1 MGYSHEI
8 VSVYCESMR
17 ATLLSLFSTYS
28 QQLLQLDLT
37 KIVCTRTATLIAI
50 DDSSLRAERS
60 RTHQR
65 LDVFCLGTRATDCL
79 GEERLPPPIAAHIA
93 AMQKEQ
99 YPYERLFQS
108 LLGHLVDAVTNEHI
122 FCRRFFQRDTFD
134 HLFPNTLSL
143 LTEHLENYL
152 FTCHDAVALLLMVS
166 VTHAYRRLAQQ
177 RALLGRA
184 RISGPAKERRTV
196 STSPDRSLDGFFD
209 QITKLLWPRLK
220 TVMEGHLRSI
230 QTADAEQLG
239 SVDLHAHYVSR
250 RFGELCCSLLQILH
264 SKARGAATAATVMR
278 SSPVRGS
285 LARQKSEEQPQHHQS
300 AGRKL
305 LEDISQLIDAFV
317 LLLERLAE
325 SKHST
330 QKMRTVFLINNL
342 DHIVCIFQE
351 RRVTGKECSQ
361 LVEQLIQYRE
371 RFVEEEL
378 LTGFSKMIAFVQQTE
393 LHLQQQSGD
402 ASGVDGVNPAVVES
416 LLLDFA
422 ANWKSHMEQINRNV
436 LSYFSN
442 FRNGMEIL
450 KHCLTQLLLYYTRF
464 QEILRKIWKKSQPAF
479 TKELVPTNVI
489 LTEIK
494 KYALAL

>member
-1 MGYSHEI
+1 MT
-8 VSVYCESMR
+8 VYCDSMR
-17 ATLLSLFSTYS
+17 TTLLSLFTHYS
-28 QQLLQLDLT
+28 QQLLQLDWT
-37 KIVCTRTATLIAI
+37 QVVCTRTATVIAM
-50 DDSSLRAERS
+50 DDASLRAEQRS
-60 RTHQR
+60 HGQQQYQ
-65 LDVFCLGTRATDCL
+65 DVFCLGSRATDCL
-79 GEERLPPPIAAHIA
+79 GEQRTPIAAHIA
-93 AMQKEQ
+93 AMQNEK

-108 LLGHLVDAVTNEHI
+108 WMGHLVDAVTNEHI
-122 FCRRFFQRDTFD
+122 FCRRFFQRDLFAQ
-134 HLFPNTLSL
+134 LFPPTLSI
-143 LTEHLENYL
+143 LTEHVENYL
-152 FTCHDAVALLLMVS
+152 FTCHDAVCLLLMVS
-166 VTHAYRRLAQQ
+166 VTHSYRRLAQ
-177 RALLGRA
+177 
-184 RISGPAKERRTV
+184 ERTI
-196 STSPDRSLDGFFD
+196 RSLDTFFD

-220 TVMEGHLRSI
+220 TIMEGHLRSI

-264 SKARGAATAATVMR
+264 NKPTSTNSKYSSTRRPTSSNNAAP
-278 SSPVRGS
+278 SSPSRGR
-285 LARQKSEEQPQHHQS
+285 LMRQKSEDVPHHHRS

-305 LEDISQLIDAFV
+305 LEDIDQLIDAFV

-325 SKHST
+325 SKHNT

-342 DHIVCIFQE
+342 DHVVCIFQE
-351 RRVTGKECSQ
+351 RRVSGKECSK
-361 LVEQLIQYRE
+361 LVEKLIQYRE

-393 LHLQQQSGD
+393 LHLKQQHSSGD
-402 ASGVDGVNPAVVES
+402 TMDSVNPAVVES
-416 LLLDFA
+416 LLMDFA
-422 ANWKSHMEQINRNV
+422 TNWKSHMEQINKNV

-464 QEILRKIWKKSQPAF
+464 QEILRKVWKRSPPAF

-489 LTEIK
+489 LAEIK